1 MRHRPSG
8 KTLNAL
14 RDEYMTRY
22 SAPRPAH
29 VAAAAVVVVE
39 APVSKRAAATKRR
52 RASAAAATPAEAES
66 SAAARTWIDATP
78 AALGAE
84 LGSVLSDGATSIA
97 TLRAQ
102 GGVHGNKELAH
113 VLERKLQRT
122 RALLLR
128 VLAYR
133 GTQPSPGA
141 SARALALVGAALD
154 TAALVVAPASD
165 DDDDE
170 SSGASSSDE
179 LAATLQLALAPKAS
193 VRVYRL
199 SFTRRPRDTRPAS
212 QYCRRTSPA
221 TRT

>member
-29 VAAAAVVVVE
+29 VAVVE

-52 RASAAAATPAEAES
+52 RASTAAAAKPAEAES
-66 SAAARTWIDATP
+66 SGAARAWIDATP

-165 DDDDE
+165 ADDDDE

-212 QYCRRTSPA
+212 QYCRTPPA

>member
-29 VAAAAVVVVE
+29 VAAAAVAK

-66 SAAARTWIDATP
+66 SGAARAWIDATP

-128 VLAYR
+128 VLAYV
-133 GTQPSPGA
+133 GTCPGTCRPRTPGGPSPDPWLTVGVHA
-141 SARALALVGAALD
+141 QVSRHATVAGRECAGARARRRGARHGGARRCAGERRRREQRRVLERR
-154 TAALVVAPASD
+154 TCSD
-165 DDDDE
+165 
-170 SSGASSSDE
+170 
-179 LAATLQLALAPKAS
+179 AATGAGA
-193 VRVYRL
+193 
-199 SFTRRPRDTRPAS
+199 
-212 QYCRRTSPA
+212 
-221 TRT
+221 